1 MVRMR
6 RSASDRLFV
15 FADYAFLTLAFL
27 VVIFPLANVIS
38 QSLSDPNEVVGGRV
52 YLWPVRPTLDAYR
65 NVVRQPTIL
74 RGYLNSIYYAVAGT
88 ALNIVLTVMAAYPL
102 SRKDFYGRNVL
113 MVYFTIT
120 MLFGGGLV
128 PTYLLVKSLGLINT
142 RWAMIVPGAMAIWNM
157 IIARTY
163 FQNNVPAE
171 LYESAELD
179 GAGDLRIL
187 ASIVLPLCRPI
198 VAVLGLFYAVGH
210 WNSYFDAL
218 LYLKSAKLFNLQVV
232 LRDAL
237 SSIESL
243 NSMLD
248 VTNDTLR
255 AAARIEAMKY
265 AIIVLAIVPVLVAY
279 PFVQRYFIKGIMI
292 GSLKG

>member
-1 MVRMR
+1 MLF
-6 RSASDRLFV
+6 RSG
-15 FADYAFLTLAFL
+15 FA
-27 VVIFPLANVIS
+27 
-38 QSLSDPNEVVGGRV
+38 
-52 YLWPVRPTLDAYR
+52 
-65 NVVRQPTIL
+65 
-74 RGYLNSIYYAVAGT
+74 NSVYYAVVGT

-102 SRKDFYGRNVL
+102 SRKDFYGRNVF

-142 RWAMIVPGAMAIWNM
+142 RAAMIVPGAMAVWNM

-163 FQNNVPAE
+163 FQNNVPSE

-179 GAGDLRIL
+179 GAGDIRIL
-187 ASIVLPLCRPI
+187 VSIVLPLCRPI

-218 LYLKSAKLFNLQVV
+218 LYLKSARLFNLQVV

-237 SSIESL
+237 SSIGSL
-243 NSMLD
+243 NSMVD
-248 VTNDTLR
+248 VTTDTLR
-255 AAARIEAMKY
+255 VAALIEAMKY
-265 AIIVLAIVPVLVAY
+265 AIIVLAIVPVLLAY

>member
-6 RSASDRLFV
+6 KSASDRLFV
-15 FADYAFLTLAFL
+15 FADYLFLTVAFL
-27 VVIFPLANVIS
+27 VVVFPLANVVS

-74 RGYLNSIYYAVAGT
+74 RGFLNSVYYAVVGT

-102 SRKDFYGRNVL
+102 SRKDFYGRNVF

-142 RWAMIVPGAMAIWNM
+142 RWAMIVPGAMAVWNM
-157 IIARTY
+157 ILARTY

-187 ASIVLPLCRPI
+187 VSIVLPLCSPI

-218 LYLKSAKLFNLQVV
+218 LYLKSAKLFNLQVI

-243 NSMLD
+243 NSMVD
-248 VTNDTLR
+248 VTTDTLR
-255 AAARIEAMKY
+255 VAALIEAMKY
-265 AIIVLAIVPVLVAY
+265 AIIVLAIVPVLLAY

>member
-1 MVRMR
+1 MVKTRHG
-6 RSASDRLFV
+6 ASERLFILV
-15 FADYAFLTLAFL
+15 DYVFLTVAFL
-27 VVIFPLANVIS
+27 VVLFPFLNVVS

-65 NVVRQPTIL
+65 AVVKQSTIL
-74 RGYLNSIYYAVAGT
+74 RGFMNSVYYALVGT
-88 ALNIVLTVMAAYPL
+88 ALNIALTVMAAYPL
-102 SRKDFYGRNVL
+102 SRKDFFGRNAF

-128 PTYLLVKSLGLINT
+128 PTYLLVKSVGLIDT
-142 RWAMIVPGAMAIWNM
+142 RWAMIVPGAMAVWHM

-163 FQNNVPAE
+163 FQNNIPAE

-179 GAGDLRIL
+179 GAGDLRVL
-187 ASIVLPLCRPI
+187 LSIVLPLCRPI

-218 LYLKSAKLFNLQVV
+218 LYLKSSRLFNLQVV

-237 SSIESL
+237 SSIEAL
-243 NSMLD
+243 NSMVD
-248 VTNDTLR
+248 VSTDSMR
-255 AAARIEAMKY
+255 VAAFIETMKY
-265 AIIVLAIVPVLVAY
+265 AIIVVAIVPVLVAY